1 MGYSLWVSELDTPE
15 QLRHMQFST
24 WARGLG
30 CRSACWVLCS
40 RLSPC
45 MASGLVIQ
53 TPQFWI
59 ERGRGVVLCFDH
71 PQVPGLSG

>member
-24 WARGLG
+24 WAQGSG
-30 CRSACWVLCS
+30 CRSACWLHCS
-40 RLSPC
+40 QLTKV
-45 MASGLVIQ
+45 MVSGLEIQ
-53 TPQFWI
+53 TPQFWG
-59 ERGRGVVLCFDH
+59 EKEWGEVLCLDH